1 MMSTP
6 EWCLLICVMVLTLT
20 TDCHTSPAHR
30 PRPIRHALSETFSH
44 RWFESSK
51 QVLLWISHSIL
62 VSLTVFE
69 CGLEQLYSCSAC
81 ESQRYS
87 LHDSV
92 HLTVISL
99 LTRVGMKTCTIT
111 PLIYTHSWDNHITN
125 IQTSFGGSV
134 CLHTKN
140 KLHQCLFVSRTTF
153 SRGLCQSGCLNR
165 IYIHFLGVLTSSV
178 LCFSCFFV
186 IFLYRRVK
194 TCCWPSPG
202 TSWAARGSSP
212 ATSAISGY
220 PSPTCRRPW
229 MSSTSL
235 WRIWQLTWNAA
246 FV

>member
-20 TDCHTSPAHR
+20 NDCCTSPAHR

-69 CGLEQLYSCSAC
+69 CGLEQLYSCSAY

-92 HLTVISL
+92 HWTVMSL
-99 LTRVGMKTCTIT
+99 LTR
-111 PLIYTHSWDNHITN
+111 YTHSWDNHITN

-165 IYIHFLGVLTSSV
+165 IYIFWGVLTSAA
-178 LCFSCFFV
+178 LCSSLFF
-186 IFLYRRVK
+186 FLYRRVK

-212 ATSAISGY
+212 GTSAISGY
-220 PSPTCRRPW
+220 QSPTCRRPW